1 DIVSLK
7 ATLSSYDTDIRQAG
21 SVDFVLA
28 NGTVLAS
35 VPTSAATNAPNGRE
49 YFVNINSGLLA
60 SRLRVGTISV
70 QAVYNSTG
78 LLGVYPRAYSQ
89 ARTFTLSAQ
98 PTVLVATPPAA
109 PIVLGSSSVISAS
122 VSPSIVATDFPFG
135 IGNVILYEGST
146 VLQTKSVTDAMRT
159 VTFSTASLSV
169 GRHVLNLQY
178 TGDGLNY
185 QGSRSTTFAINI
197 EKVDPDVSVVS
208 SKSVTALGQSTLVT
222 ATIGGSVAS
231 TGAKP
236 SGVVQFMQGT
246 VVLGSAVLV
255 NGKAALNFAPKRV
268 ETASITARYLGD
280 ANFATDTS
288 SVNVVSVGRAP
299 YMVVAAQVGSTIKT
313 FDAKTKALI
322 ASFQPLGAGYTGG
335 FRVAKGDVNGDN
347 VPDFV
352 VTANTGSVVR
362 VYDGQSQKLA
372 GSFTSFAN
380 SFALPVS
387 LAIADINGDGRGD
400 VVVAPGGVVLNPQV
414 RVFSGNGY
422 QLLKSM
428 PAFTPGYKGAVSLAV
443 GDVDGDG
450 KADIVCAP
458 GSGGSAAISV
468 FSGVSGLALA
478 SFADIKTPVGGA
490 TVAVGDLTGDGKAEI
505 VLAAFSGPSRVTV
518 YDGASRTVL
527 SSFQAFGTAT
537 SGARVTFGT
546 DLNQDG
552 QPELVVGSGVGGNSQ
567 VRRFNALNGQLVDA
581 FFAFAAGSK
590 ERNGGLFVA

>member
-1 DIVSLK
+1 
-7 ATLSSYDTDIRQAG
+7 
-21 SVDFVLA
+21 
-28 NGTVLAS
+28 
-35 VPTSAATNAPNGRE
+35 
-49 YFVNINSGLLA
+49 
-60 SRLRVGTISV
+60 
-70 QAVYNSTG
+70 
-78 LLGVYPRAYSQ
+78 
-89 ARTFTLSAQ
+89 
-98 PTVLVATPPAA
+98 
-109 PIVLGSSSVISAS
+109 
-122 VSPSIVATDFPFG
+122 
-135 IGNVILYEGST
+135 
-146 VLQTKSVTDAMRT
+146 
-159 VTFSTASLSV
+159 
-169 GRHVLNLQY
+169 
-178 TGDGLNY
+178 
-185 QGSRSTTFAINI
+185 
-197 EKVDPDVSVVS
+197 
-208 SKSVTALGQSTLVT
+208 
-222 ATIGGSVAS
+222 
-231 TGAKP
+231 
-236 SGVVQFMQGT
+236 
-246 VVLGSAVLV
+246 
-255 NGKAALNFAPKRV
+255 V
-268 ETASITARYLGD
+268 ETASITAKYLGD

-288 SVNVVSVGRAP
+288 SVNVVSLGRAP
-299 YMVVAAQVGSTIKT
+299 YMVVAAQGGSTIKT

-400 VVVAPGGVVLNPQV
+400 IVVAPGGVVLNPQV

-458 GSGGSAAISV
+458 ASGGSAAISV